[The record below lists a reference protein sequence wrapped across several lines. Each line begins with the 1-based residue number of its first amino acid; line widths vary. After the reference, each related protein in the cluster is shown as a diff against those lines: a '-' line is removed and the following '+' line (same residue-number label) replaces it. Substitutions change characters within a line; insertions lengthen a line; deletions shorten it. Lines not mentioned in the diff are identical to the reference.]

1 MNIKCNILFCV
12 ECPWKE
18 NKLTSLPTRYPL
30 TIEDKVK
37 YEVFKDL
44 WEKNFYITCGTKFG
58 GDFLVY
64 AGKFNH
70 FKFTPRFSL
79 LVKCFCILTTV
90 TTFCSYMKFKVKQ
103 VI

>member
-1 MNIKCNILFCV
+1 MNIKCNNLFCV

-18 NKLTSLPTRYPL
+18 NKLTALPTRYTSCYLQSP
-30 TIEDKVK
+30 TIEDKIK

-64 AGKFNH
+64 AGKFNCAG
-70 FKFTPRFSL
+70 FF
-79 LVKCFCILTTV
+79 
-90 TTFCSYMKFKVKQ
+90 
-103 VI
+103 

>member
-1 MNIKCNILFCV
+1 MNFNHINLFCL

-18 NKLTSLPTRYPL
+18 NKVITLPSRYPA

-58 GDFLVY
+58 GDYLVY
-64 AGKFNH
+64 AGKFEFQN
-70 FKFTPRFSL
+70 F
-79 LVKCFCILTTV
+79 LVILIND
-90 TTFCSYMKFKVKQ
+90 
-103 VI
+103 VIGTLIV